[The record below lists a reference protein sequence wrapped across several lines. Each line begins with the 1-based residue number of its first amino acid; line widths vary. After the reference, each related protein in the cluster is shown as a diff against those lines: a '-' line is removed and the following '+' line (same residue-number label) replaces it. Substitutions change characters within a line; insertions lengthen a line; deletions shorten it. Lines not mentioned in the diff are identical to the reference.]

1 MKKLLGIKKITDNGW
16 VDLYSAEYHCDS
28 GDKLDYYYVSR
39 RNMDNISI
47 KNNQKTDAVRV
58 LPYLVE
64 DGKKYVVLIKEFRYA
79 INDYIYSTPAG
90 LVDGDEDLVDA
101 AKREIAEEIGATVLS
116 VNEVLKPSY
125 ASAGLTD
132 EKIVCYEAEVKLN
145 KTQNLDR
152 NEEITFFK
160 LPVDDL
166 LEFVDNNSFCLQ
178 SALMLKSFYYQN
190 KLLELKNEK

>member
-1 MKKLLGIKKITDNGW
+1 M
-16 VDLYSAEYHCDS
+16 
-28 GDKLDYYYVSR
+28 
-39 RNMDNISI
+39 
-47 KNNQKTDAVRV
+47 
-58 LPYLVE
+58 
-64 DGKKYVVLIKEFRYA
+64 
-79 INDYIYSTPAG
+79 
-90 LVDGDEDLVDA
+90 VDA

-116 VNEVLKPSY
+116 INEVLKPSY